1 MIPNTPQILAV
12 DDSKLVRIQV
22 KKAFADYEVKFVEA
36 ENGELGLS
44 AAEFLPDLIFLDIT
58 MPVMQGDEMLV
69 RLRENPRLSKIPVIM
84 VSAECSQSNIIKMAK
99 LGSNDFIKKPFQG
112 EQLVLKAH
120 RFLGDRLNLKK
131 DKELKPKITK
141 KTKSFFIFSYKYL
154 VINIP
159 EKVESSLKSI
169 NRLYKNRIDEAIL
182 NRLSDIFIDIS
193 PIEEPNK
200 HLIMTIQRIKEYSD
214 LKNMRSYIMCH
225 KSVERALAS
234 RTVNPSKKWQFFAPN
249 TVEVD

>member
-1 MIPNTPQILAV
+1 MIPTIPQILAV

-22 KKAFADYEVKFVEA
+22 KKAFADYEVEFIEA

-58 MPVMQGDEMLV
+58 MPVMQGDEMLI
-69 RLRENPRLSKIPVIM
+69 RLRENPRLNKIPVIM

-131 DKELKPKITK
+131 VKDLKPKITK

-159 EKVESSLKSI
+159 EKLDDILKSI
-169 NRLYKNRIDEAIL
+169 DRLYKDRIDEAIL

-193 PIEEPNK
+193 PIEEPSND
-200 HLIMTIQRIKEYSD
+200 LIIVIQRIKKYAD

-225 KSVERALAS
+225 KTVEQALIS
-234 RTVNPSKKWQFFAPN
+234 TTRKSDKKWQFFAPN
-249 TVEVD
+249 TVNVD